1 MCVWAVSMCDL
12 LNLTKFISS
21 SSEFCAAA
29 SHNCNE
35 LIEFRFPSCLGSFPI
50 YFPIY
55 FPFFFPILLSLC
67 SALKFDTLFLFIR
80 FTAVLIPASV
90 VSHLSR
96 PFAKQNM
103 YYLLRGTHTA
113 NPLPLT
119 PCYACSTLS
128 KKGLTATPPVRTF
141 VGLLFFWA
149 IQFGFPFH
157 SNHF

>member
-1 MCVWAVSMCDL
+1 MCDL

-35 LIEFRFPSCLGSFPI
+35 LIEFRFPSCLSCCSLLF
-50 YFPIY
+50 FLC

-67 SALKFDTLFLFIR
+67 SALKFNTLFLFIR

-113 NPLPLT
+113 NPLPSLPSLPAT
-119 PCYACSTLS
+119 PALLCP

-141 VGLLFFWA
+141 VRLLFFWA